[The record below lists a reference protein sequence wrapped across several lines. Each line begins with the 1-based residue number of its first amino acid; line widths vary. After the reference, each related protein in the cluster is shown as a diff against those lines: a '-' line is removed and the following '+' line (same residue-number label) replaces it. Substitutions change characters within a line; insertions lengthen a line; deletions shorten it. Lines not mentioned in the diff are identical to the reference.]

1 MQDKKND
8 MQKQYANS
16 YLKLKKPTATQWKKL
31 GKSKHFYTLL
41 NLTAPSGAFKP
52 KGNNMNTFLNL
63 VNAIPTP
70 AKVAILV
77 ALYLIASTMEYN
89 DCINMG
95 AC

>member
-1 MQDKKND
+1 
-8 MQKQYANS
+8 
-16 YLKLKKPTATQWKKL
+16 
-31 GKSKHFYTLL
+31 
-41 NLTAPSGAFKP
+41 
-52 KGNNMNTFLNL
+52 MNTFLNL

-70 AKVAILV
+70 VKVAILV